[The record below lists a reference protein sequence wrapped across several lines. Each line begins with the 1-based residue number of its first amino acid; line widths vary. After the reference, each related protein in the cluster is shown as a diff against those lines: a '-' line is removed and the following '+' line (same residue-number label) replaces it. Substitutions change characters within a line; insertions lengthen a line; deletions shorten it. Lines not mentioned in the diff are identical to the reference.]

1 MISAV
6 WCLHSF
12 DPAIH
17 PSIHPRPAPPSPG
30 LSLLC
35 GIAAAHVHPA
45 SRGPKFHPLLPLHR
59 SSIRRLYVCLFP
71 HHAPSRSTQ
80 LSSKK
85 RPETCRSISDTA
97 PASRKAYHRFA
108 AGPEELPPLD
118 PNRFFCSGQSCV
130 RAPARE
136 RLVQHQDPVQ
146 CQSRLCAS
154 VSKQRNSC
162 CTEDPVCREEIF
174 SFPTDAISAA
184 ASKDH
189 LQGRARPPFY

>member
-85 RPETCRSISDTA
+85 RPETCRSIFDTA

-118 PNRFFCSGQSCV
+118 PNRFFLLRSV
-130 RAPARE
+130 LRARA
-136 RLVQHQDPVQ
+136 
-146 CQSRLCAS
+146 CQGAAC
-154 VSKQRNSC
+154 
-162 CTEDPVCREEIF
+162 
-174 SFPTDAISAA
+174 A
-184 ASKDH
+184 ASGPGPVPVPTLRKCE
-189 LQGRARPPFY
+189 QAAQ